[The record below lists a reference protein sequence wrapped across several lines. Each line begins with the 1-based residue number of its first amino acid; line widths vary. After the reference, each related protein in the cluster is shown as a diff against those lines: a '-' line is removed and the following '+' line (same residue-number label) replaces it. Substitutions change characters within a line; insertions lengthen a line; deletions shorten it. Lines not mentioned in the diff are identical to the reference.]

1 MYTCEITYT
10 KTTEDLLMELCCNSL
25 IHSFNFF
32 ENENKLRVKTRKLW
46 KLYWLNHHFRKFEHE
61 FSYCKVS
68 NRQYPIPNFISTRFR
83 VSVEDGVW
91 LYSKTTIFFSNIHDA
106 WKIRIATIL

>member
-10 KTTEDLLMELCCNSL
+10 KETEDILLELCCHPL

-32 ENENKLRVKTRKLW
+32 ETEQKLRVKTRKLW
-46 KLYWLNHHFRKFEHE
+46 KLYWLHHHFRNFEHE

-68 NRQYPIPNFISTRFR
+68 NRQIPNFIISNYKVTFDNSSWFYTRT
-83 VSVEDGVW
+83 S
-91 LYSKTTIFFSNIHDA
+91 IFFTNIHDV
-106 WKIRIATIL
+106 WKIRFATIL